1 MFLLW
6 ELLTVAVR
14 EKLLL
19 DEMFSIMRSTSM
31 FSGKS
36 VNRCRSYGSLFAI
49 FLSVQIFYFDG
60 LILENEKRLLV
71 IQKLFRILK
80 DTCVQMFMNMYSS
93 LLKL

>member
-19 DEMFSIMRSTSM
+19 DEMFSM